1 MAPAEGIARLGFKRW
16 YERQLVEGHAY
27 LVTCFL
33 CMIVVAALIE
43 EISFKDGGTR
53 PLMMLLV
60 LFAAGAV
67 GVFAWGR
74 YRVILALAEQMR
86 DQREEA
92 TREHVAE
99 TRGWLQQWQSNRER
113 LDQYDAALIPLASE
127 RTRAS
132 IATYRGGSGPLAF
145 VLEARRMEIDTRM
158 ERLRVEMETAALWA
172 QLEYLIPAEHL
183 ASAANRIDAPKES
196 QR

>member
-67 GVFAWGR
+67 GIFAWGR
-74 YRVILALAEQMR
+74 YRVILALAEHFADRSTCAHCQAYAKFNVVSAGAAPAHADDVAQWMR
-86 DQREEA
+86 VRCRKCNHEWTIE
-92 TREHVAE
+92 
-99 TRGWLQQWQSNRER
+99 
-113 LDQYDAALIPLASE
+113 
-127 RTRAS
+127 
-132 IATYRGGSGPLAF
+132 
-145 VLEARRMEIDTRM
+145 
-158 ERLRVEMETAALWA
+158 
-172 QLEYLIPAEHL
+172 
-183 ASAANRIDAPKES
+183 
-196 QR
+196 